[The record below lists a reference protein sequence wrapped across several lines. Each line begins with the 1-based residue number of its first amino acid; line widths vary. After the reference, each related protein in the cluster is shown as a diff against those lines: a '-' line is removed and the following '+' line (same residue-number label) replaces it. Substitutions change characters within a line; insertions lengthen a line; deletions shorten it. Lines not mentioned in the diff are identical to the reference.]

1 MSHLEKIVNLA
12 TRWLNWMAAAALI
25 VVMLIVCANV
35 IGRSFW
41 ETPVK
46 GTVDIVSLLGAI
58 VVGWAIAYTQVFK
71 GHIRIDLLVERLPPR
86 IQHIVDSVIDL
97 IGFALFALISWETI
111 IFAKAN
117 FEVGE
122 LSEVLKLPIT
132 PFASVV
138 AIGCI
143 ALTLVLF
150 IDLIKSVSKAVG
162 K

>member
-1 MSHLEKIVNLA
+1 MSRFEKIVNLL
-12 TRWLNWMAAAALI
+12 TRWLNWMAGAALI
-25 VVMLIVCANV
+25 VVMVIVCANV
-35 IGRSFW
+35 IGRGFF

-58 VVGWAIAYTQVFK
+58 VIGWAIAYTQVVK
-71 GHIRIDLLVERLPPR
+71 GHIRVDLLVQRLPHR
-86 IQHIVDSVIDL
+86 IQYILDSVIDL
-97 IGFALFALISWETI
+97 FGLALFALISWQTI

-122 LSEVLKLPIT
+122 LSEVLKIPIT
-132 PFASVV
+132 PFACVV
-138 AIGCI
+138 AMGCI
-143 ALTLVLF
+143 ALALVLL

>member
-1 MSHLEKIVNLA
+1 MSRLEKIVNLL

-25 VVMLIVCANV
+25 VVMIIVCANV
-35 IGRSFW
+35 IGRSFF

-58 VVGWAIAYTQVFK
+58 IIAWAIAYTQVFK
-71 GHIRIDLLVERLPPR
+71 GHIRVDLLVQRLPPR
-86 IQHIVDSVIDL
+86 LQSIVDSVIDL
-97 IGFALFALISWETI
+97 IGLALFALISWQTI

-143 ALTLVLF
+143 AITLVLL

>member
-1 MSHLEKIVNLA
+1 MSRFEKIVNLV

-25 VVMLIVCANV
+25 AVMVIVCANV
-35 IGRSFW
+35 IGRSFF

-46 GTVDIVSLLGAI
+46 GTVDIVSLLGALVI
-58 VVGWAIAYTQVFK
+58 AWAIAYTQVVK
-71 GHIRIDLLVERLPPR
+71 GHIRVDLLVQRLPPR
-86 IQHIVDSVIDL
+86 LQSTVDSIIDL
-97 IGFALFALISWETI
+97 FGLALFALISWQTI
-111 IFAKAN
+111 IFAKVN

-143 ALTLVLF
+143 AITLVLL

>member
-1 MSHLEKIVNLA
+1 MSRLEKIVILV
-12 TRWLNWMAAAALI
+12 TRWLNWMAAATLI
-25 VVMLIVCANV
+25 IVMVIVCANV
-35 IGRSFW
+35 MGRSFW
-41 ETPVK
+41 GTPVK

-58 VVGWAIAYTQVFK
+58 IIGWAIAYTQVLK
-71 GHIRIDLLVERLPPR
+71 GHIRIDLLVQRLPPR
-86 IQHIVDSVIDL
+86 IQYIVDSVIDL
-97 IGFALFALISWETI
+97 IGLALFALISWQTV
-111 IFAKAN
+111 IFTKAN

-138 AIGCI
+138 AVGCI
-143 ALTLVLF
+143 ALTLALF

>member
-1 MSHLEKIVNLA
+1 MSRSEKIVTLV

-25 VVMLIVCANV
+25 VVMVIVCANV

-41 ETPVK
+41 GAPVK

-58 VVGWAIAYTQVFK
+58 VIGWAIAYTQVLK
-71 GHIRIDLLVERLPPR
+71 GHIRIDLLVQRLPPR
-86 IQHIVDSVIDL
+86 IQYIVDSVIDL
-97 IGFALFALISWETI
+97 IGFALFALISWQTV

-138 AIGCI
+138 AVGCI
-143 ALTLVLF
+143 ALTLALF

>member
-1 MSHLEKIVNLA
+1 MSRLEKIVILM
-12 TRWLNWMAAAALI
+12 TRWLNWMAAATLI
-25 VVMLIVCANV
+25 IVMVIVCANV

-41 ETPVK
+41 GTPVK

-58 VVGWAIAYTQVFK
+58 VIGWAIAYTQVLK
-71 GHIRIDLLVERLPPR
+71 GHIRIDLFVQRLPPR
-86 IQHIVDSVIDL
+86 IRYVVDSVIDL
-97 IGFALFALISWETI
+97 IGLALFALISWQTV

-138 AIGCI
+138 AVGCI
-143 ALTLVLF
+143 ALTLALF
-150 IDLIKSVSKAVG
+150 LDLIKSVSKAVG

>member
-1 MSHLEKIVNLA
+1 MSRLEKIVNLV

-25 VVMLIVCANV
+25 AVMVIVCANV
-35 IGRSFW
+35 IGRSFF

-58 VVGWAIAYTQVFK
+58 VIAWAIAYTQVVK
-71 GHIRIDLLVERLPPR
+71 GHIRVDILVQRLPHR
-86 IQHIVDSVIDL
+86 IQYIVDSVIDL
-97 IGFALFALISWETI
+97 IGLALFALISWQTI
-111 IFAKAN
+111 IFAKVN

-122 LSEVLKLPIT
+122 LSEVLKIPIT

-143 ALTLVLF
+143 AITLVLL